1 MKNYILFAIPVLIL
15 FSSCVSDPRSD
26 ADISFEQFADRFLER
41 YLAMYPEQSTNLGDH
56 RYDAF
61 MNEYSREGMEAQ
73 AVFFEACLDT
83 LRGLRVETLSPQHMV
98 DYDILQRMLERALF
112 QITELREWEWN
123 PLVYNT
129 GEAIYALI
137 VRDFAPL
144 DDRMR
149 SVASRLRA
157 IPIVL
162 EAARNNLKIAPPFIH
177 TETAVLQNS
186 GTIALLN
193 NALQPFIDQCDTVLQ
208 QDVLAAR
215 EHAVAALEDY
225 GAWLRRDLM
234 QRSTGDFRLG
244 TKLYAKKF
252 ALRLDTD
259 MEPAQLLEHAER
271 ELERTTQ
278 LMHSVASGLHTTLFQ
293 QDPLPEDSVALIRRV
308 LDHLAEQAPN
318 DENIVDHAR
327 DALEEAR
334 LFVAEQQLVTL
345 PAEPINIIVMPEFQR
360 GVAVA
365 YCDAPGA
372 LEKNGD
378 TFFAIA
384 PTPEDWT
391 PARRKS
397 FYREYN
403 EYMLKNLTIH
413 EAIPGHFLQL
423 TAANRAETPTLLR
436 AVFPSGVF
444 AEGWATYS
452 EQMMADEGFG
462 GPELHMQVLKM
473 RLRLLINAI
482 IDQRIHT
489 MNMSEREAMQLMME
503 RGFQEEGEAAGKWRR
518 ACLTSAQL
526 STYFYGNMR
535 INEIRRRAERRDGDD
550 FYLREFHDE
559 LLSFG
564 TISPKYL
571 PMIMKLPAE
580 RAPVAAM

>member
-1 MKNYILFAIPVLIL
+1 MKIFVLLTIPVLIL
-15 FSSCVSDPRSD
+15 FSSCASDPRSD

-56 RYDAF
+56 RYDVF
-61 MNEYSREGMEAQ
+61 MNESSREAMKAQ

-83 LRGLRVETLSPQHMV
+83 LRSLRVETLSPQHMV
-98 DYDILQRMLERALF
+98 DYDILQCMLERTLF
-112 QITELREWEWN
+112 QLTELREWEWN

-137 VRDFAPL
+137 ARDFAPL

-149 SVASRLRA
+149 SVVSRLRA
-157 IPIVL
+157 IPAVL
-162 EAARNNLKIAPPFIH
+162 EAARNNLNAPPFIH
-177 TETAVLQNS
+177 TETALLQNN

-193 NALQPFIDQCDTVLQ
+193 NSLQPFIDQCDTVLQ
-208 QDVLAAR
+208 QDVLVAR

-244 TKLYAKKF
+244 KKMYAKKF

-259 MEPAQLLEHAER
+259 MAPERLLVHAER
-271 ELERTTQ
+271 ELEITTR
-278 LMHSVASGLHTTLFQ
+278 LMHSVASRLHSTLFQ
-293 QDPLPEDSVALIRRV
+293 QDPIPEDSVELIRRV
-308 LDHLAEQAPN
+308 LNRLAEHAPN

-327 DALEEAR
+327 EALEEAR
-334 LFVAEQQLVTL
+334 LFVAERQLVTL
-345 PAEPINIIVMPEFQR
+345 PVEPIRIIVMPEFQR

-413 EAIPGHFLQL
+413 EAVPGHYLQL
-423 TAANRAETPTLLR
+423 AAANRAETPTLLR

-444 AEGWATYS
+444 AEGWATYT
-452 EQMMADEGFG
+452 EQMMVDEGFG

-535 INEIRRRAERRDGDD
+535 INEIRRRAERRDDTE
-550 FYLREFHDE
+550 FSLRTFHDE

-571 PMIMKLPAE
+571 PMIMKLPTE
-580 RAPVAAM
+580 PAPVAAM